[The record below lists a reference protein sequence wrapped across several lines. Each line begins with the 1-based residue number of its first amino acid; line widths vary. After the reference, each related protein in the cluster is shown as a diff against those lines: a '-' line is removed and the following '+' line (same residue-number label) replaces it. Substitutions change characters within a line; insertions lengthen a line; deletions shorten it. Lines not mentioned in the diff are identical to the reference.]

1 MRPTATPFL
10 VSFLIGFPAA
20 ALAGTAQDDMTRV
33 IARLHLEPS
42 KAEAH
47 ARCVREVPASE
58 ARLGDPVIDRYC
70 VLRNGA
76 PRKVGLFVGVRL
88 AAELEQAG
96 LAEQSRIVDA
106 LVDAQEAGAE
116 VATASR

>member
-1 MRPTATPFL
+1 MRPNAMPLL
-10 VSFLIGFPAA
+10 VSLLASVPAA

-33 IARLHLEPS
+33 IARMHLEPT
-42 KAEAH
+42 KAVAH
-47 ARCVREVPASE
+47 ARCAREVPAAE
-58 ARLGDPVIDRYC
+58 ARLGDPVVDRYC

-76 PRKVGLFVGVRL
+76 PRKVALFVGVRL

-96 LAEQSRIVDA
+96 MAGQARIVDA
-106 LVDAQEAGAE
+106 LVDVQEATRD